1 MSCPLQSPMGCLLP
15 EGWAVNRVGDA
26 LCFSDGSVSMCG
38 RAHPLGDGAM
48 RRVSQPSE
56 VCPGGQV
63 LAIDGAGSF
72 DGFKCVDHPELKD
85 TCAIYS
91 ADLQSC
97 AVGRSDGDGRAAS
110 EAMRADGTPSE
121 VKGSAA
127 AAEGSPSAS
136 PREPFITEWDVV
148 VDGTTGHVSMCT
160 GHQDVSGGWLCYGL
174 RGEPVEVCAAEPGS
188 VPVLRDGDVLC
199 QPLVGAEPSGR
210 AGAIPGAAQILGA
223 LAGSVKSDVF
233 GMPVL
238 NSCDV
243 LKSFPKEQL
252 VAHMVGA
259 ARQAIGDKDI
269 RSSALNAIRAQT
281 SGMNIDMDLPISP
294 FSGRLVVD
302 GLADDTGSKLLN
314 AFGLPTSSSAAF
326 NDALFGKIAQAAMGA
341 ELAIQGGKARM
352 SPALR
357 LDSGFVD
364 VLTKGRS
371 NVTVRSPQKCLP
383 SACTPK
389 ACTPRACTPRA
400 CTPRYCPPK
409 VWFVQPPCTPEV
421 CSPEVCTPEICSPEI
436 CTPEICTPGVSVNAD
451 VRGMRTRGSLS
462 ITPTVEHTCQD
473 LPVGLM
479 LAMAA
484 GGMDISDVL
493 KEVIT
498 EVTPRIENASVSL
511 ALDREGSKV
520 LQPRLDLYRA
530 VNIDT
535 GKLDRAINNLVL
547 PRVEQ
552 QVSSG
557 LRGALVQ

>member
-1 MSCPLQSPMGCLLP
+1 MSCPLKSPMGCLLP

-38 RAHPLGDGAM
+38 RAHPLRDGGM
-48 RRVSQPSE
+48 RRVRHPSE
-56 VCPGGQV
+56 VCPSGQV
-63 LAIDGAGSF
+63 LAIDAGGTF
-72 DGFKCVDHPELKD
+72 DGFKCVDHPEPKD

-97 AVGRSDGDGRAAS
+97 AVGRSEGD
-110 EAMRADGTPSE
+110 
-121 VKGSAA
+121 AA
-127 AAEGSPSAS
+127 AAEG
-136 PREPFITEWDVV
+136 TEWDVL
-148 VDGTTGHVSMCT
+148 VDGATGHVSMCT

-174 RGEPVEVCAAEPGS
+174 RGEPVDVCAAEPGT
-188 VPVLRDGDVLC
+188 VPVLRDGDVFC
-199 QPLVGAEPSGR
+199 ESLVPPNPSGR

-243 LKSFPKEQL
+243 LKSFSKEQL

-259 ARQAIGDKDI
+259 ARQAVGDKDI

-281 SGMNIDMDLPISP
+281 GALNIDMALPISP

-314 AFGLPTSSSAAF
+314 AFGLPTSSAAAF

-341 ELAIQGGKARM
+341 ELAVQGGKARM

-357 LDSGFVD
+357 LDAGFVD
-364 VLTKGRS
+364 VLAKGRS
-371 NVTVRSPQKCLP
+371 NVTVRSPQSCSK
-383 SACTPK
+383 K
-389 ACTPRACTPRA
+389 ACTPRACTPGACSKRA

-421 CSPEVCTPEICSPEI
+421 CFPEVCLPEVCSPEICFPEVCTP
-436 CTPEICTPGVSVNAD
+436 GVSIDAD
-451 VRGMRTRGSLS
+451 VRGLRTRGSLT

-493 KEVIT
+493 KEVIK

-511 ALDREGSKV
+511 ALDRDGSKV

-535 GKLDRAINNLVL
+535 SKLDRAINDLVL